1 MFLNT
6 PQIPLQVLQKMISEL
21 PPSELAK
28 LPIEKLPRNIPLDFL
43 ANAPV
48 ESAAT
53 LETLLLQQQANS
65 LEQRRTLRD
74 VLGDEGLAA
83 FDLAMHC
90 ALTGPVRDLNEKI
103 HNHRKFKRTQTT
115 QNSHRGALILLESL
129 DGCLRLVHDVHAHR
143 GRLLRA
149 RQTLNRCTVDES
161 PMHDMLERA
170 GEKLL
175 NHARVH
181 SEVLRLFQVER
192 MEACAQ
198 VMSGYVKM
206 IQQQSSRQ
214 ESLHNRHDAMQLRL
228 DELHTMLATAR
239 DRSSVLRQIDLVRT
253 EIAKTS
259 TALHSLA
266 SPLDESELTQWLD
279 ALIDFAI
286 THPGKA
292 NTSNSYREGMVNF
305 VVLLQHYHR
314 AQQEIFAKNSQNPFL
329 PIGTERMAAFA
340 IRSETFLLTYFQ
352 TKAKDKLLGIHGN
365 QSALEIIEQ
374 IQTDIM
380 HRVQLRL
387 IPELPKPN

>member
-6 PQIPLQVLQKMISEL
+6 PQIPLPVLQKMIAEL

-28 LPIEKLPRNIPLDFL
+28 LPIERLPRNIPVEFL
-43 ANAPV
+43 ANAPS

-53 LETLLLQQQANS
+53 LETLLLQQQADS

-143 GRLLRA
+143 ARLLRA
-149 RQTLNRCTVDES
+149 RQILNRSSIDDTLLR
-161 PMHDMLERA
+161 DMLERA
-170 GEKLL
+170 AEKLL

-214 ESLHNRHDAMQLRL
+214 ESVSNRLEAMQLRL
-228 DELHTMLATAR
+228 DELHTMLGAAR
-239 DRSSVLRQIDLVRT
+239 DRSSVLRQMDLVRT
-253 EIAKTS
+253 EIAKAS
-259 TALHSLA
+259 TALNSLA

-292 NTSNSYREGMVNF
+292 NLSNSYREGMINF

-314 AQQEIFAKNSQNPFL
+314 TQQTLLAKTSQNPFL
-329 PIGTERMAAFA
+329 PIGPERIAAFA
-340 IRSETFLLTYFQ
+340 MRSENFVFAYFQ
-352 TKAKDKLLGIHGN
+352 AKTKDKLLGIHGN
-365 QSALEIIEQ
+365 QNALDIIHQ
-374 IQTDIM
+374 IQTDLM
-380 HRVQLRL
+380 SRVQLR
-387 IPELPKPN
+387 ITPELPKPN